1 MSDDPKS
8 PSPSLPQRSRLRRLL
23 NRLEVDRA
31 VFYAIATRA
40 WQFLAGPISILVIAA
55 CFTPQL
61 QGYFYTF
68 ASLMGMQTLVELGL
82 HGVIINVASH
92 EWSRLHLDS
101 NGFIQGDAAALHRL
115 AGLKRFVARWYAVVA
130 LVFFLVCGIGG
141 AIFLSLPSAE
151 ETQADS
157 VAWIAPWF
165 CLVALNGV
173 LLWAWAYTAMLEGCN
188 QVIVLHR
195 VRLLQFV
202 TGSFAVWA
210 SMIAGFGL
218 WAAVVSVA
226 VRVIWDLWL
235 IAVRYRRFWQSLS
248 NQPSD
253 AISWRDEIWPLQWK
267 MAVFGVTLYLAFGLF
282 NPVMFHFHTKAIA
295 GQMGMTLTI
304 LTALE
309 SAAYAWVYVRAP
321 LFGSLVARRDWAEMD
336 RVFYRLTAISWGF
349 YLLGAIAVCVGVW
362 TLNVLPWALTQRLA
376 SRLLPLA
383 PTVILALAYLI
394 LHLPR
399 CQTIYVRAHKQ
410 DPFLLAAVV
419 SHGLIATAVIF
430 LGRAYGPIGAA
441 WGLLAVVCLVNLPWW
456 TLIWNRSRR
465 DWHSSAPTS

>member
-1 MSDDPKS
+1 M
-8 PSPSLPQRSRLRRLL
+8 
-23 NRLEVDRA
+23 EVDRA

-82 HGVIINVASH
+82 HGVIISVASH
-92 EWSRLHLDS
+92 EWSRLSLDQ
-101 NGFIQGDAAALHRL
+101 NGFIQGDPAALHRL
-115 AGLKRFVARWYAVVA
+115 AGLKRFVAKWYAVVA
-130 LVFFLVCGIGG
+130 LVFFVLCGVGG

-151 ETQADS
+151 EVPS
-157 VAWIAPWF
+157 EEVSWMAPWF
-165 CLVALNGV
+165 CLVALNGL

-188 QVIVLHR
+188 QVVVLHR
-195 VRLLQFV
+195 IRLLQFV

-210 SMIAGFGL
+210 SMIAGLGL

-226 VRVIWDLWL
+226 IRLAWDLWL
-235 IAVRYRRFWQSLS
+235 IAVRYRNFWQSLS

-267 MAVFGVTLYLAFGLF
+267 MAIFGITLYLAFGLF
-282 NPVMFHFHTKAIA
+282 NPVMFHFRTKAIA

-309 SAAYAWVYVRAP
+309 SAAYAWVQVRSP
-321 LFGSLVARRDWAEMD
+321 LFGSLAARRDWAEMD

-349 YLLGAIAVCVGVW
+349 YLLGVIGVCVGVW
-362 TLNVLPWALTQRLA
+362 ALNVAPWPLTQRLA
-376 SRLLPLA
+376 SRLLPLL
-383 PTVILALAYLI
+383 PTAILATAFLL

-399 CQTIYVRAHKQ
+399 CQTIYIRAHKQ
-410 DPFLLAAVV
+410 DPFLAAGVIAH
-419 SHGLIATAVIF
+419 SLIAILVIV
-430 LGRAYGPIGAA
+430 LGRAYGPLGAA
-441 WGLLAVVCLVNLPWW
+441 CGLLAVVVTINVPWW
-456 TLIWNRSRR
+456 TLIWNGCRHK
-465 DWHSSAPTS
+465 WHSVT